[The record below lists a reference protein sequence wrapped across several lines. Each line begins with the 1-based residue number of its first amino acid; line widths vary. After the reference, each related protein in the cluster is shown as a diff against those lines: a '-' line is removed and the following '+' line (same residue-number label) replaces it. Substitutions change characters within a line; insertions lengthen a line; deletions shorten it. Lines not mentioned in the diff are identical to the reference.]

1 MRERAGQDSGTGDD
15 AEPSASTPVYLLY
28 GDDLRVKDAARRLVD
43 ALCPADQQVFGLE
56 EIESS
61 HDTGD
66 QAVATVRRVLLA
78 VDTASFL
85 GGRKLVWFRAGG
97 FLESGKALR
106 AAVVVPWL
114 DRLTAHIREGLPAGH
129 QLIVTCT
136 GVDRRSAFYKAC
148 NDKGQA
154 VAYTLPEKS
163 WEIERYAGA
172 LVRSALAPAGMQMSA
187 EALTAF
193 IDAVGPDARTI
204 RSEVEKLVLYVEG
217 RKEIAVEDV
226 RAITSPAREVEGWDL
241 ADRVGARDAPGALA
255 VLRRLLQQKVD
266 PILMVGG
273 LESRFRDLAV
283 FRDALDRG
291 WLRFN
296 GRETAWSRDSDAAAA
311 LAGLGEWNPSRM
323 HPFRAG
329 KLAEQARAFSA
340 AEIARA
346 ASAITRTREQM
357 AGGFSA
363 ADLLMEML
371 VLRIARRAPRAR

>member
-1 MRERAGQDSGTGDD
+1 MGDD

-97 FLESGKALR
+97 FLESGKVLR
-106 AAVVVPWL
+106 ASAVVPWL
-114 DRLTAHIREGLPAGH
+114 EKLTAHIREGLPAGH

-163 WEIERYAGA
+163 WEIEKYAGG
-172 LVRSALAPAGMQMSA
+172 LVRAALAPAGMQMSA
-187 EALTAF
+187 DALAAF
-193 IDAVGPDARTI
+193 IDAVGPDARTL
-204 RSEVEKLVLYVEG
+204 RSEVEKLVLYVAG
-217 RKEIAVEDV
+217 RKEISIEDV
-226 RAITSPAREVEGWDL
+226 RAVTSPSREVEGWDL
-241 ADRVGARDAPGALA
+241 ADRVGARDAPGAMA
-255 VLRRLLQQKVD
+255 VLRRLLQQKVE
-266 PILMVGG
+266 PIVMVGG
-273 LESRFRDLAV
+273 LESRFRDLSI

-291 WLRFN
+291 WVRYN
-296 GRETAWSRDSDAAAA
+296 GREAAWSGDSEAAAA

-329 KLAEQARAFSA
+329 RLAEQARGFSA
-340 AEIARA
+340 PEIARA
-346 ASAITRTREQM
+346 SSAITRTREQM

-363 ADLLMEML
+363 GDLLLEML
-371 VLRIARRAPRAR
+371 VLRIARRPPRSR